1 MNFSDKIFDSKAGK
15 KAVNVTVNADLLSQA
30 RAAGLNLSAKLE
42 EKLAEEVR
50 AIKKARWQEENR
62 EEIEAYNRYV
72 EKNGVFGDRY
82 RRF

>member
-1 MNFSDKIFDSKAGK
+1 MNFSDKLFNSKAGK

-42 EKLAEEVR
+42 EKLAEEIR

-62 EEIEAYNRYV
+62 DVIEAYNRYV
-72 EKNGVFGDRY
+72 EKNGVFGDRH

>member
-1 MNFSDKIFDSKAGK
+1 MNFSDKIFNSKAGK

-42 EKLAEEVR
+42 EKLAEEIR
-50 AIKKARWQEENR
+50 ALKKARWQEENR
-62 EEIEAYNRYV
+62 DAIEAYNRYV